1 MSTSKT
7 ADIVFCIDASSSM
20 QPCFRMLQQSIGS
33 MMAGLTGGQST
44 WDVRFDFIAHSAS
57 DRGGAVRHSSVH
69 NEGAIDALYGPTK
82 GRFFTSSTE
91 EFAGRLA
98 AIEMAGDEAPL
109 IALDTALDL
118 PWRDASKCHRVVI
131 LLTDEPFEDGAH
143 LEMQREKLPHL
154 TKKIQDLKVML
165 FIVAPESSMFDALS
179 QVDKSEYEVIEGK
192 NTGMANVNF
201 SKLLNAIGKS
211 VSVSNLQDTRAP
223 VVERG
228 LFGQASWGTTTEG
241 LSGA

>member
-20 QPCFRMLQQSIGS
+20 QPCFQMLQQSIGS

-57 DRGGAVRHSSVH
+57 DTGGVVRHSSVY
-69 NEGAIDALYGPTK
+69 NEGAIDALYGSNT

-91 EFAGRLA
+91 EFASRLA
-98 AIEMAGDEAPL
+98 DIEMAGDEAPL

-131 LLTDEPFEDGAH
+131 LLTDEPFEDGWH
-143 LEMQREKLPHL
+143 LDMQREKLAQL

-165 FIVAPESSMFDALS
+165 FIVAPESMTFDALS

-211 VSVSNLQDTRAP
+211 VSVSNLQDTRSP

-228 LFGQASWGTTTEG
+228 LYGQASWGSTNEG
-241 LSGA
+241 MTGA